1 MAGKVTE
8 FPSVSGESPAVVFVN
23 PTSGGGRAVAHLT
36 RIRELLAARSFPA
49 EYTVTGTSEELEV
62 RAREAI
68 TRGRKLFLACGGDGT
83 FQGLANAAF
92 GFDVVIGVL
101 PAGGGNDLAHALGL
115 PGDME
120 AAAEAMLH
128 GQPKWVDLL
137 RARTADGRERLY
149 AGGGGVGLDAEAMR
163 YASGVYRRV
172 PGRFRYIAAA
182 LRSLWGF
189 TPLEVTAEF
198 AGSDLPSLQAKAL
211 LAGVLNTPTYGGG
224 LKLAPQAQFDDGW
237 LDVVIVEN
245 LNAWEVLGVLP
256 ALVKSGEL
264 RTRRVKRCRARRV
277 RLTTSRPCMFHG
289 DGEILGPT
297 PVDIEVVPRA
307 VRILAPVASPI
318 FAR

>member
-1 MAGKVTE
+1 VIE
-8 FPSVSGESPAVVFVN
+8 YPSVSRESPAVVFVN
-23 PTSGGGRAVAHLT
+23 PASGGGRAVAYLA

-49 EYTVTGTSEELEV
+49 EFAVTSTSEELEV

-68 TRGRKLFLACGGDGT
+68 ASGRQLLLSLGGDGT
-83 FQGLANAAF
+83 FQGLANASF
-92 GFDVVIGVL
+92 GFDVVLGVL
-101 PAGGGNDLAHALGL
+101 PAGGGNDLAHVLGL
-115 PGDME
+115 PRDME
-120 AAAEAMLH
+120 AAVEVVLR

-163 YASGVYRRV
+163 HASGAYRRI

-189 TPLEVTAEF
+189 TPLEVSAEF
-198 AGSDLPSLQAKAL
+198 PGSDLPSLQARAL

-264 RTRRVKRCRARRV
+264 RTRRVKRCRARCV
-277 RLTTSRPCMFHG
+277 RLATSRPCMFHG

-297 PVDIEVVPRA
+297 PVEIEVVPRA
-307 VRILAPVASPI
+307 VRILAPVAG
-318 FAR
+318 

>member
-23 PTSGGGRAVAHLT
+23 PTSGGGRAVAYLT

>member
-1 MAGKVTE
+1 ME
-8 FPSVSGESPAVVFVN
+8 FRSVSRESPAVVFVN
-23 PTSGGGRAVAHLT
+23 PASGGGRAVAAVT

-49 EYTVTGTSEELEV
+49 EITVTSTSEELEV

-68 TRGRKLFLACGGDGT
+68 ARGRKLLLVCGGDGT

-92 GFDVVIGVL
+92 GFDVVLGVL

-115 PGDME
+115 PRNME
-120 AAAEAMLH
+120 AAVEAVLD
-128 GQPKWVDLL
+128 GQPKCVDLL
-137 RARTADGRERLY
+137 RARTADGTERLY

-163 YASGVYRRV
+163 YASGAYRRI

-189 TPLEVTAEF
+189 TPLEVRAEF

-264 RTRRVKRCRARRV
+264 RTRRVQRCRARRV

-297 PVDIEVVPRA
+297 PVEIEVVPRA
-307 VRILAPVASPI
+307 VRILAPVAGRI
-318 FAR
+318 VAR

>member
-8 FPSVSGESPAVVFVN
+8 FPSVSRASPAVVFVN
-23 PTSGGGRAVAHLT
+23 PAAGGGRAIAYLA
-36 RIRELLAARSFPA
+36 RLRELLAARSFPA
-49 EYTVTGTSEELEV
+49 EFMVTGTSEELAV

-68 TRGRKLFLACGGDGT
+68 ASGRRLLLSLGGDGT

-92 GFDVVIGVL
+92 GFDVVLGVL

-115 PGDME
+115 PRNME
-120 AAAEAMLH
+120 AAVEAVLD
-128 GQPKWVDLL
+128 GQPKCVDLL
-137 RARTADGRERLY
+137 RARTADGTERLY

-163 YASGVYRRV
+163 YASGAYRRI

-189 TPLEVTAEF
+189 TPLEVRAEF

-264 RTRRVKRCRARRV
+264 RTRRVQRCRARRV

-297 PVDIEVVPRA
+297 PVEIEVVPRA
-307 VRILAPVASPI
+307 VRILAPVAGRI
-318 FAR
+318 VAR

>member
-8 FPSVSGESPAVVFVN
+8 FPIVSRESPAVVFVN
-23 PTSGGGRAVAHLT
+23 PASGGGRAIAYLA

-49 EYTVTGTSEELEV
+49 EFAVTSTSEELEV

-68 TRGRKLFLACGGDGT
+68 AGGRKLLVACGGDGT

-92 GFDVVIGVL
+92 SFDVVLGVL

-115 PGDME
+115 PRDME
-120 AAAEAMLH
+120 SAVEAVLH

-149 AGGGGVGLDAEAMR
+149 AGGGGAGLDAEAMR
-163 YASGVYRRV
+163 YAGGAYRRI

-182 LRSLWGF
+182 LRAFWGF
-189 TPLEVTAEF
+189 TPMEISAEF
-198 AGSDLPSLQAKAL
+198 PDSDLPSLRARAL

-224 LKLAPQAQFDDGW
+224 LKLAPLAQFDDGW
-237 LDVVIVEN
+237 LEVVMVEN

-256 ALVKSGEL
+256 ALLKKGEL
-264 RTRRVKRCRARRV
+264 RTLRVKRCRARCV
-277 RLTTSRPCMFHG
+277 RLTTSRPCLFHG

-297 PVDIEVVPRA
+297 PVEIEVVSRA
-307 VRILAPVASPI
+307 VRILAPKAG
-318 FAR
+318 